1 MTEKARGAPRF
12 YSRGGASAK
21 RLLGSS
27 VIRNRGGPRSYS
39 PERSNSKTFKT
50 ISKAKLRR
58 PGTRDPL

>member
-1 MTEKARGAPRF
+1 MNEKARGAPRF
-12 YSRGGASAK
+12 YSRDSASAK

-27 VIRNRGGPRSYS
+27 VSGNRGGPRSYS

-50 ISKAKLRR
+50 INEAKLRR